1 MFSTKLPLRDHHL
14 AVAVPIAAT
23 VVVIAF
29 QALWPRVKWVGLAV
43 GILYAG
49 SALAIDL
56 SAARMIRQTGGI
68 GMWSKGIQSVA
79 DDIERNHIGERVQ
92 ILDWGFKDNLYVLSA
107 GRISSEEL
115 FWGASKER
123 LARGK
128 SWEEY
133 ISAGGV
139 FLLPTSLTKH
149 FPESATGFRE
159 ALRKTGMATTTK
171 TFFQT
176 DGRAMAELMVL
187 APAAGKRGTPIQAQ
201 QGSPVLL
208 ELYPPYA
215 VAGQGFNVQPDGQ
228 SALAVTCK
236 DIHPPAEIVLGDRAM
251 PTVSGKDTCVITTTI
266 PKTFLEKPGA
276 YPIFIRDRA
285 GESNRRQFVVRAT
298 P

>member
-1 MFSTKLPLRDHHL
+1 M
-14 AVAVPIAAT
+14 
-23 VVVIAF
+23 VVIAF
-29 QALWPRVKWVGLAV
+29 QALWTKVKWVALTV

-56 SAARMIRQTGGI
+56 RATHMIRQTGGL
-68 GMWSKGIQSVA
+68 GMWSTGIQSVA
-79 DDIERNHIGERVQ
+79 DDIERNHSGQRVQ
-92 ILDWGFKDNLYVLSA
+92 ILDWGFKDNLYVLSG

-123 LARGK
+123 LASGK

-133 ISAGGV
+133 ISSGGV

-149 FPESATGFRE
+149 FPESADGFRE
-159 ALRKTGMATTTK
+159 ALRKTGIATTTK

-187 APAAGKRGTPIQAQ
+187 APPAGKSAAAIQEQ
-201 QGSPVLL
+201 QGPPVLL

-236 DIHPPAEIVLGDRAM
+236 NLHPPAEIVLGDRAM
-251 PTVSGKDTCVITTTI
+251 PTVSGKNTCLLTTTI
-266 PKTFLEKPGA
+266 PKTFLDKPGA

-285 GESNRRQFVVRAT
+285 GVSDRRQFVVRAT